1 MHFFCSISVRLGE
14 YDLSKTIDC
23 NPKNNATCNNYV
35 INIAPER
42 IFKHENY
49 SKSSYQ
55 YDIALIKLSK
65 DVEFH
70 GKLNFFMG
78 FKYILTKF

>member
-1 MHFFCSISVRLGE
+1 MHFLSISVRLGE

-23 NPKNNATCNNYV
+23 SPAIDGLCKNDV

-49 SKSSYQ
+49 SKASYQ
-55 YDIALIKLSK
+55 YDIALIKLAK

-70 GKLNFFMG
+70 GK
-78 FKYILTKF
+78 